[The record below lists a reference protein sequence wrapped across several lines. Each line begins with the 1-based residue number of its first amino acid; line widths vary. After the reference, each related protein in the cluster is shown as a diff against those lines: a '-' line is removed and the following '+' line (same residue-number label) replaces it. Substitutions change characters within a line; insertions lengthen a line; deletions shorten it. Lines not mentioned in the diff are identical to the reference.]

1 MTDGSVLALRALSI
15 LEAMAAGRQS
25 LPAIAAE
32 AGLPISTAHRI
43 IVSLIGRGYLVAPA
57 RGHYHFGPAALRIA
71 QAVSGRDM
79 LIDIGRPTVARL
91 ARAARAHAHM
101 GLLEQG
107 MVTYIVKQP
116 YGRGAIPSVE
126 GTQLEAYCT
135 GIGKVLLAH
144 DADGSAESALRGPF
158 VALTPN
164 TITTEAELAA
174 ELARI
179 RTRGWAIDDEELVSG
194 LRCIA
199 VPVHHGNAQQPPFA
213 LSLSFP
219 AAKTSI
225 EALQDQLPR
234 LFAAADEISRQL
246 GVGGSQDITVIPAK
260 AGIYKLRP
268 SQATGNDGVYGS
280 PPA

>member
-1 MTDGSVLALRALSI
+1 MSDSSVLALRTLAI
-15 LEAMAAGRQS
+15 LEAVAAGRRS
-25 LPAIAAE
+25 LPAIAGE
-32 AGLPISTAHRI
+32 TRLPSSTVHRI
-43 IVSLIGRGYLVAPA
+43 LLSLVGGGYLVAPA
-57 RGHYHFGPAALRIA
+57 RGHYCFGPAALRIA
-71 QAVSGRDM
+71 QGISWRDM
-79 LIDIGRPTVARL
+79 LIDIGRPAVARL

-164 TITTEAELAA
+164 TITTEAALAA
-174 ELARI
+174 ELALI
-179 RTRGWAIDDEELVSG
+179 RERGWAIDDEELVPG

-199 VPVHHGNAQQPPFA
+199 VPVHHGNAQQPLFA
-213 LSLSFP
+213 LSLSFS

-234 LFAAADEISRQL
+234 LFAAADEISGQL
-246 GVGGSQDITVIPAK
+246 NAGG
-260 AGIYKLRP
+260 G
-268 SQATGNDGVYGS
+268 
-280 PPA
+280 